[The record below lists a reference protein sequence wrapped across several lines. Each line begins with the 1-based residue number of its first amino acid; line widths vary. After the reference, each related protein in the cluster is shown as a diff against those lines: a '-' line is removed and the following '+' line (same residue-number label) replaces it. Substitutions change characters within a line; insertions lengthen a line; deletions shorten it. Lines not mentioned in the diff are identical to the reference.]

1 MGQTNRKKA
10 NAHKLKAISVLVFSA
25 WSLPLLALDLGKL
38 QMLSAIGEPLRAEI
52 EITQA
57 SPQELSTLR
66 AQLASPEAF
75 SKAGM
80 EFNPALKGLTATLQT
95 TTGGANVLV
104 LNGQNPVQ
112 ENFIDLILETQWAT
126 GRLVKNYAL
135 LLTSVNDQALTANP
149 TVTSRSTA
157 PQAPRLPTLPTPITQ
172 TEPPQPVKPT
182 NEASGSIEN
191 ANIEKNAQGVPVYR
205 FGPVN
210 SNTAAA
216 PTEVNRAMPPLQMPA
231 VSSRIKTPSHPENT
245 QIKVRQGDTASK
257 IALQFMPS
265 QVSMDQMLLAIQKA
279 NPDAFIQNNVNLLKA
294 GAVLTMPSVSD
305 ANQITREEARRTVL
319 AQNREFA
326 EYANRLAR
334 SPLLVGSKNS
344 RKMEGKVTE
353 ETVAPDQAASTQDK
367 LTLTQPTVTA
377 NSDEARLAAEKE
389 AKDASD
395 QIASLNKNL
404 QDLKALTQGEPGT
417 PSVSP
422 SSTSAVE
429 PPPAVQTATPPK
441 PAPSSGSSHDKVIE
455 ISQDKQLWA
464 WAAALLAAMAS
475 LIVWMRRKSKNTE
488 DVYAPAYND
497 DQEQNPTDRPDPK
510 MDKPTSFQSPM
521 SSIDLDLPAQ
531 PTRAVNTAHAP
542 FSAPAGASANNDID
556 QNKLN
561 LATQLLAKGDQ
572 DLARALILSVAST
585 ASGEVKV
592 RAIQLL
598 GQIR

>member
-1 MGQTNRKKA
+1 
-10 NAHKLKAISVLVFSA
+10 
-25 WSLPLLALDLGKL
+25 
-38 QMLSAIGEPLRAEI
+38 
-52 EITQA
+52 
-57 SPQELSTLR
+57 
-66 AQLASPEAF
+66 
-75 SKAGM
+75 
-80 EFNPALKGLTATLQT
+80 
-95 TTGGANVLV
+95 
-104 LNGQNPVQ
+104 
-112 ENFIDLILETQWAT
+112 
-126 GRLVKNYAL
+126 
-135 LLTSVNDQALTANP
+135 
-149 TVTSRSTA
+149 
-157 PQAPRLPTLPTPITQ
+157 
-172 TEPPQPVKPT
+172 
-182 NEASGSIEN
+182 
-191 ANIEKNAQGVPVYR
+191 
-205 FGPVN
+205 
-210 SNTAAA
+210 
-216 PTEVNRAMPPLQMPA
+216 
-231 VSSRIKTPSHPENT
+231 
-245 QIKVRQGDTASK
+245 
-257 IALQFMPS
+257 
-265 QVSMDQMLLAIQKA
+265 
-279 NPDAFIQNNVNLLKA
+279 
-294 GAVLTMPSVSD
+294 
-305 ANQITREEARRTVL
+305 
-319 AQNREFA
+319 
-326 EYANRLAR
+326 
-334 SPLLVGSKNS
+334 LLVGSKNS

>member
-1 MGQTNRKKA
+1 VSSR
-10 NAHKLKAISVLVFSA
+10 
-25 WSLPLLALDLGKL
+25 
-38 QMLSAIGEPLRAEI
+38 
-52 EITQA
+52 TQA
-57 SPQELSTLR
+57 S
-66 AQLASPEAF
+66 
-75 SKAGM
+75 
-80 EFNPALKGLTATLQT
+80 
-95 TTGGANVLV
+95 
-104 LNGQNPVQ
+104 
-112 ENFIDLILETQWAT
+112 
-126 GRLVKNYAL
+126 
-135 LLTSVNDQALTANP
+135 
-149 TVTSRSTA
+149 
-157 PQAPRLPTLPTPITQ
+157 
-172 TEPPQPVKPT
+172 
-182 NEASGSIEN
+182 
-191 ANIEKNAQGVPVYR
+191 
-205 FGPVN
+205 
-210 SNTAAA
+210 SN
-216 PTEVNRAMPPLQMPA
+216 
-231 VSSRIKTPSHPENT
+231 PENT
-245 QIKVRQGDTASK
+245 QVKVRQGDTASK

-265 QVSMDQMLLAIQKA
+265 KVSMDQMLLAIQKA

-294 GAVLTMPSVSD
+294 GAVLTMPSASD
-305 ANQITREEARRTVL
+305 ANQITPDEARRTVL

-344 RKMEGKVTE
+344 RNMEGKVTE
-353 ETVAPDQAASTQDK
+353 ETVAPDQAAASQDK
-367 LTLTQPTVTA
+367 LKLTQPTVTA

-422 SSTSAVE
+422 SSTSAAE
-429 PPPAVQTATPPK
+429 PPPAAQTATPQK
-441 PAPSSGSSHDKVIE
+441 PAQPSGSSHDKVIE

-475 LIVWMRRKSKNTE
+475 LIVWMRRKSKSTE

-497 DQEQNPTDRPDPK
+497 DHEQNPTDRPDPK
-510 MDKPTSFQSPM
+510 MDKQTSFPSPI
-521 SSIDLDLPAQ
+521 SSIDLNLPAQ
-531 PTRAVNTAHAP
+531 PTGTINTTHAP
-542 FSAPAGASANNDID
+542 FSAPAAASPNNDIE

-561 LATQLLAKGDQ
+561 LAAQLLAKGDH